1 MIKNI
6 LKIVLL
12 LLIAGC
18 SAKVS
23 KENSSAENQ
32 KEIKSKQA
40 EKLAL
45 SHFVDGTMNEMK
57 GNYAEA
63 ILDFQEA
70 LQYDSS
76 AGVFFALGKNY
87 FRLNKL
93 ALAKKYAEKAVE
105 LDSTNKDYYFLLADI
120 YSFSRNFDEAEKIY
134 EHIIQLDSTD
144 IQAHYNL
151 GRLYQANKPLKAL
164 EVYKNLLKITGPE
177 WNVLLKIAELNE
189 RLGKINETIKTVE
202 ELLKLNPSDLNL
214 QKILI
219 DAYNKHG
226 DFDKSFAMLE
236 DALRLFPDDLRLI
249 ELKANALVY
258 SGRWK
263 EAADEYRKLIVEPE
277 MPFASKVRIGGL
289 FIAQAMKD
297 SAVIPVAKE
306 LLQVIDQDSSD
317 WQIKAY
323 LGEIAI
329 QQNDDSSAVKYFREA
344 SRLAQWNAEVW
355 VRLGGLL
362 FDQAKYEEAAEE
374 LQKVAKNFP
383 HHFGINLIL
392 GLSLAQTGK
401 HKQALP
407 FLERAVK
414 LQSDDLNANLAIAF
428 TYNQLKESD
437 KAIKH
442 LNKVLSVDPENVQA
456 LGTLGLIYDS
466 QKKYAECDS
475 VYRKALEIDSSN
487 TLIQNNYAYSL
498 AERGIKLDEALKLAK
513 SAVSKEPYNSSYLDT
528 IGWIY
533 FKLGDYEKAEKYVKK
548 ALELDENNAT
558 LLDHL
563 GDIYEKMN
571 NKDKAV
577 EMWKAAY
584 ELDSTKTEIKNKIE
598 GDKI

>member
-6 LKIVLL
+6 LKIILVLV
-12 LLIAGC
+12 IAGC
-18 SAKVS
+18 SAKIS
-23 KENSSAENQ
+23 KDDSSAENTKKLTPSQ
-32 KEIKSKQA
+32 S

-76 AGVFFALGKNY
+76 AGVYFALGKNY

-93 ALAKKYAEKAVE
+93 ALAKKNAEQAVK
-105 LDSTNKDYYFLLADI
+105 LDSTNKEYYFLLADI
-120 YSFSRNFDEAEKIY
+120 YSYSRNFDKAQKIY
-134 EHIIQLDSTD
+134 EHIIKLDSTD
-144 IQAHYNL
+144 VQAYYNL

-164 EVYKNLLKITGPE
+164 EVYKKLLKLTGPE

-189 RLGKINETIKTVE
+189 RLGKIDETIKTVE
-202 ELLKLNPSDLNL
+202 ELLKINPSDLNL

-226 DFDKSFAMLE
+226 DYEKSFKMLDE
-236 DALRLFPDDLRLI
+236 ALRLFPDDLRLI

-258 SGRWK
+258 SNKWK
-263 EAADEYRKLIVEPE
+263 EAAAEYKKLINEPG
-277 MPFASKVRIGGL
+277 MPFASKVRIAGL

-297 SAVIPVAKE
+297 SAVIPVTKE
-306 LLQVIDQDSSD
+306 LLQVIDKDSSD

-329 QQNDDSSAVKYFREA
+329 QQNDDSSAVEYFRQA
-344 SRLAQWNAEVW
+344 SQLANWNAEVW
-355 VRLGGLL
+355 TRLGGLL
-362 FDQAKYEEAAEE
+362 FDQRRYEEAASE
-374 LQKVAKNFP
+374 LQKVAANFP
-383 HHFGINLIL
+383 HHFGINLLL

-407 FLERAVK
+407 YLEKAVK
-414 LQSDDLNANLAIAF
+414 LQPDDLNANLAIAF
-428 TYNQLKESD
+428 TYNQLKKQE
-437 KAIKH
+437 KAIGH
-442 LNKVLSVDPENVQA
+442 LKKVLSVDPGNVQA

-466 QKKYAECDS
+466 QKNYAACDS
-475 VYRKALEIDSSN
+475 VYQKALEIDSSN

-498 AERGIKLDEALKLAK
+498 AERGIKLEEALKLAK
-513 SAVSKEPYNSSYLDT
+513 SAVSKEPFNSSYLDT
-528 IGWIY
+528 IGWVY
-533 FKLGDYEKAEKYVKK
+533 FKLGQYEKAEEYVKK
-548 ALELDENNAT
+548 ALELDSGNPT

-563 GDIYEKMN
+563 GDIYHKMN
-571 NKDKAV
+571 NKEKAV

-584 ELDSTKTEIKNKIE
+584 DLDSTKTEIKNKIE
-598 GDKI
+598 GNKI

>member
-1 MIKNI
+1 MLKKIIKI
-6 LKIVLL
+6 FLVV
-12 LLIAGC
+12 LIAGC

-23 KENSSAENQ
+23 KDDSSLE
-32 KEIKSKQA
+32 KEKTTKIKEA

-76 AGVFFALGKNY
+76 AGVYFALGKNY

-105 LDSTNKDYYFLLADI
+105 LDSTNKDYYFLLGDI
-120 YSFSRNFDEAEKIY
+120 YSYGRNFDDAEKMY
-134 EHIIQLDSTD
+134 ERIIQIDSTD
-144 IQAHYNL
+144 LQAHYNL

-164 EVYKNLLKITGPE
+164 EVYKKLLKITGPE

-189 RLGKINETIKTVE
+189 RLGKIDETISTVE
-202 ELLKLNPSDLNL
+202 ELLKLNPSDLKL

-236 DALRLFPDDLRLI
+236 DAMRLFPDDLRLI

-263 EAADEYRKLIVEPE
+263 EASGEYKKLITEPE
-277 MPFASKVRIGGL
+277 MPFASKVRIGSL

-297 SAVIPVAKE
+297 SSVIPVAKE
-306 LLQVIDQDSSD
+306 LLEVIDSDSSD

-329 QQNDDSSAVKYFREA
+329 QQNNDSVATEYFREA
-344 SRLAQWNAEVW
+344 SRLAQWNSDIWA
-355 VRLGGLL
+355 RLGGLL
-362 FDQAKYEEAAEE
+362 FDQGKYKEAAEE
-374 LQKVAKNFP
+374 LEKIAANFP

-401 HKQALP
+401 HEDALKY
-407 FLERAVK
+407 LERAVK
-414 LQSDDLNANLAIAF
+414 LQPADLNANLAIAF
-428 TYNQLKESD
+428 SYNQLKQQT

-442 LNKVLSVDPENVQA
+442 LNKVLDVDPENVQA

-466 QKKYAECDS
+466 QKKYAQCDS
-475 VYRKALEIDSSN
+475 VYQRALQIDSSN

-498 AERGIKLDEALKLAK
+498 AERGIKLNEALKLAK

-528 IGWIY
+528 IGWIF
-533 FKLGDYEKAEKYVKK
+533 FKLGNYEKAEKYVKK
-548 ALELDENNAT
+548 ALELDESNPT

-571 NKDKAV
+571 KKDKAL
-577 EMWKAAY
+577 EMWRSAY
-584 ELDSTKTEIKNKIE
+584 ERDSTNTEIKIKIE
-598 GDKI
+598 GNKI